1 MAMIRNLKG
10 WRTWIVNGLF
20 AILPFIEVVVQVA
33 NLTEFK
39 NIVPPQYLPYYALAV
54 VLANMW
60 MRKITSTPL
69 GKSQ

>member
-1 MAMIRNLKG
+1 MPRTFLKG

-20 AILPFIEVVVQVA
+20 AILPLFEVVVQVA
-33 NLTEFK
+33 NLPEFK
-39 NIVPPQYLPYYALAV
+39 NVIPAQYLPYYALAL

-60 MRKITSTPL
+60 LRKITSTAL